1 MFTQFTISNLQ
12 SSICNLQFIISCL
25 YFFLP
30 AYFANM
36 TPPIAKRL
44 GALKSLAKPID
55 FEKKFFGKPIFGS
68 HKTWRGAILAFLVG
82 FSTALI
88 QRLLFDLEFFK
99 KLSIIDYSK
108 INIFFFAFLISFGEI
123 FGDLIFAFIKR
134 RIGLKPG
141 APFLPFD
148 QTNYVF
154 GCFLLLQP
162 YLNLDLKIWLTI
174 LILTFFLHIIF
185 NRLGYHLKIHEAKW

>member
-1 MFTQFTISNLQ
+1 LSFSKNYRLLITQKST
-12 SSICNLQFIISCL
+12 
-25 YFFLP
+25 FFL
-30 AYFANM
+30 
-36 TPPIAKRL
+36 
-44 GALKSLAKPID
+44 
-55 FEKKFFGKPIFGS
+55 
-68 HKTWRGAILAFLVG
+68 
-82 FSTALI
+82 
-88 QRLLFDLEFFK
+88 
-99 KLSIIDYSK
+99 
-108 INIFFFAFLISFGEI
+108 FAFLISFGEV

-185 NRLGYHLKIHEAKW
+185 NRLGYYLKIHEAKW

>member
-1 MFTQFTISNLQ
+1 MYSQSTIY
-12 SSICNLQFIISCL
+12 NLQFAISCL

-44 GALKSLAKPID
+44 GVLKSLAKPID
-55 FEKKFFGKPIFGS
+55 FDKKFFGKPIFGS
-68 HKTWRGAILAFLVG
+68 HKTWRGVILAFLVG
-82 FSTALI
+82 FLTVLF
-88 QRLLFDLEFFK
+88 QRFLFNFDFFK
-99 KLSIIDYSK
+99 KISILDYSK
-108 INIFFFAFLISFGEI
+108 INIFLFATLISLGQI

-141 APFLPFD
+141 APFIPFD

-154 GCFLLLQP
+154 GCFLFLQP
-162 YLNLDLKIWLTI
+162 YLKLGLKIWLTI
-174 LILTFFLHIIF
+174 LILTFFLHTIF
-185 NRLGYHLKIHEAKW
+185 NRLGYYLKIHNAKW

>member
-1 MFTQFTISNLQ
+1 
-12 SSICNLQFIISCL
+12 
-25 YFFLP
+25 
-30 AYFANM
+30 M
-36 TPPIAKRL
+36 TPPIAKKL
-44 GALKSLAKPID
+44 GIFKSLAKPID
-55 FEKKFFGKPIFGS
+55 FDKKFFGKPIFGS

-88 QRLLFDLEFFK
+88 QRLLFDL
-99 KLSIIDYSK
+99 D
-108 INIFFFAFLISFGEI
+108 IFLFAFLISFGEV

-141 APFLPFD
+141 APFIPFD

-162 YLNLDLKIWLTI
+162 YLRLDLKIWLTI

-185 NRLGYHLKIHEAKW
+185 NRLGYHLKIHNAKWKKLEFLWMLKNFSQKSSNGSL

>member
-1 MFTQFTISNLQ
+1 MYSQFTIY
-12 SSICNLQFIISCL
+12 NLQFAISCL

-36 TPPIAKRL
+36 TPPIAKRF
-44 GALKSLAKPID
+44 GVLKFLAKQID

-68 HKTWRGAILAFLVG
+68 HKTWRGVILAFLVG
-82 FSTALI
+82 FLTALF
-88 QRLLFDLEFFK
+88 QRFLFNFDFFK
-99 KLSIIDYSK
+99 KISILDYSK
-108 INIFFFAFLISFGEI
+108 INIFLFATLISLGTI

-141 APFLPFD
+141 APFVPFD

-154 GCFLLLQP
+154 GCFLFLQP
-162 YLNLDLKIWLTI
+162 YLKLDLKIWLTI

-185 NRLGYHLKIHEAKW
+185 NRLGYYLKIHNAKW

>member
-1 MFTQFTISNLQ
+1 MFSQSTIY
-12 SSICNLQFIISCL
+12 NLQFVISCL

-44 GALKSLAKPID
+44 GILKSLAKPID
-55 FEKKFFGKPIFGS
+55 FDKKFFGKPIFGS
-68 HKTWRGAILAFLVG
+68 HKTWRGAILAFFVG
-82 FSTALI
+82 FFTAII
-88 QRLLFDLEFFK
+88 QRFLFNFDFFK

-108 INIFFFAFLISFGEI
+108 INIFIFAFLISFGEVL
-123 FGDLIFAFIKR
+123 GDLIFAFIKR

-141 APFLPFD
+141 APFIPFD

-154 GCFLLLQP
+154 GCFFLLQP
-162 YLNLDLKIWLTI
+162 YLKLDLKIWLTI
-174 LILTFFLHIIF
+174 LISTFFLHIIF
-185 NRLGYHLKIHEAKW
+185 NRLGYYLKIHNAKW

>member
-1 MFTQFTISNLQ
+1 MFTQFTIS
-12 SSICNLQFIISCL
+12 NLQFIISCL

-44 GALKSLAKPID
+44 GVLKSLAKPID

-88 QRLLFDLEFFK
+88 QGLLFNFEFFK

-108 INIFFFAFLISFGEI
+108 INIFLFAFLISFGEV

-141 APFLPFD
+141 VPFIPFD

-162 YLNLDLKIWLTI
+162 YLKLDLKIWLTI

-185 NRLGYHLKIHEAKW
+185 NRLGYYLKIHEAKW

>member
-1 MFTQFTISNLQ
+1 MNFIFFISL
-12 SSICNLQFIISCL
+12 I

-44 GALKSLAKPID
+44 GILEFLAKPID
-55 FEKKFFGKPIFGS
+55 FDKKFLGKPIFGS
-68 HKTWRGAILAFLVG
+68 HKTWRGAILALFVG
-82 FSTALI
+82 FSIALI
-88 QRLLFDLEFFK
+88 QRFLFNFEFFK
-99 KLSIIDYSK
+99 KLSIVDYSK
-108 INIFFFAFLISFGEI
+108 INIFLFAFLISFGEV

-154 GCFLLLQP
+154 GCFLFLQP
-162 YLNLDLKIWLTI
+162 YLKLDLKIWLML

-185 NRLGYHLKIHEAKW
+185 NRLGYYLKIHSAKW

>member
-1 MFTQFTISNLQ
+1 MFSQSAIFDFQFV
-12 SSICNLQFIISCL
+12 ISCL

-44 GALKSLAKPID
+44 GVLKSLARPLD
-55 FEKKFFGKPIFGS
+55 FDKKFFGKPILGS
-68 HKTWRGAILAFLVG
+68 HKTWRGAILAFFVG
-82 FSTALI
+82 FLTALI
-88 QRLLFDLEFFK
+88 QRFLFNFELFK

-108 INIFFFAFLISFGEI
+108 INIFLFAFLISFGAI
-123 FGDLIFAFIKR
+123 FGDLMFAFIKR

-141 APFLPFD
+141 APFIPFD
-148 QTNYVF
+148 QINYVL
-154 GCFLLLQP
+154 GSFLFLQP
-162 YLNLDLKIWLTI
+162 YLNLNLKIWLTI

-185 NRLGYHLKIHEAKW
+185 NRLGYHLKIHSAKW

>member
-1 MFTQFTISNLQ
+1 MN
-12 SSICNLQFIISCL
+12 FIFFLFSCV

-44 GALKSLAKPID
+44 RILNSLAKPID
-55 FEKKFFGKPIFGS
+55 FDKKFFGKPIFGS
-68 HKTWRGAILAFLVG
+68 HKTWRGAILSFFVG
-82 FSTALI
+82 FSTVFL
-88 QRLLFDLEFFK
+88 QRFLFKFEYFK
-99 KLSIIDYSK
+99 KISILDYSK
-108 INIFFFAFLISFGEI
+108 INIFLLATLISLGQI
-123 FGDLIFAFIKR
+123 FGDLFFAFIKR

-154 GCFLLLQP
+154 GCFLFLQP
-162 YLNLDLKIWLTI
+162 YLRLDLKIWLMI

-185 NRLGYHLKIHEAKW
+185 NRLGYHLKIHQAKW